1 MSTKKE
7 HLSLLY
13 KCHKMDK
20 NIKLIFT
27 LFMLSILVF
36 QACQKDNERAIEEEL
51 MPYFNKFK
59 DEAALRGI
67 VVDYDAEGITASITK
82 IYDNSIVGQCIHNTE
97 TPNRISISETY
108 WNQID
113 TGRREF
119 LIFHELGHCILDR
132 SHLDSKDVN
141 GNCVSIMHS
150 SEGVCTFKY
159 DGTTRSEYLDEL
171 FNQ

>member
-1 MSTKKE
+1 
-7 HLSLLY
+7 
-13 KCHKMDK
+13 MDK
-20 NIKLIFT
+20 NIKIIFA
-27 LFMLSILVF
+27 LFLLTIITF
-36 QACQKDNERAIEEEL
+36 QACQKDNDSAIDEEL

-59 DEAALRGI
+59 AEAAFRGFE
-67 VVDYDAEGITASITK
+67 VDYEAEGITASITK

-97 TPNRISISETY
+97 TPNRIAISKTY
-108 WNQID
+108 WSQID

-132 SHLDSKDVN
+132 PHLDSKDAN

-150 SEGVCTFKY
+150 SEGVCIFKY
-159 DGTTRSEYLDEL
+159 NTLTRTEYLDEL